1 MKNVQSHGGTK
12 FASDLI
18 ECINK
23 YWTPEDFEVGWQEL
37 VIDHGVQQKSWVV
50 ELYNAKEK
58 WVEAYLQGYFF
69 GGINIIIFSVKICI
83 TFI

>member
-1 MKNVQSHGGTK
+1 MKNVQLHGGTK
-12 FASDLI
+12 FASGFI

-23 YWTPEDFEVGWQEL
+23 YRTLEDFEVSWQEL
-37 VIDHGVQQKSWVV
+37 VFDHGVEHKSWAV

-58 WVEAYLQGYFF
+58 WAEAYLQGYFF